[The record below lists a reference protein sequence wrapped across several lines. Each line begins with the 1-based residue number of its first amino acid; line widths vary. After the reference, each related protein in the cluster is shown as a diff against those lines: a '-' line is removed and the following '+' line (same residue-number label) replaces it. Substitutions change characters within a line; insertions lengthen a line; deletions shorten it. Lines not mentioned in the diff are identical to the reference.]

1 MPELADPLITRFYPV
16 SQLRHDLA
24 DTVSFDLDLPEPVP
38 FLPGQFNMLYVF
50 GQGEVPISIS
60 GPPQRP
66 ATLTHTV
73 RAVGRVTE
81 AIARLKAGDLLGVRG
96 PFGSAWPLERARD
109 RDLVI
114 VAGGIGLA
122 PLRPVIYSL
131 LADPGCCRK
140 AILLYGARSPAEVLF
155 AEQLREWG
163 LGSIEVHVSVDRA
176 RTRTSWNLGTVTS
189 LFPRISFEP
198 EKTVGLLCGPEI
210 MMRFAVEGFLKRGVP
225 HESLY
230 LSMERNM
237 QCAVGFCG
245 HCQFGP
251 HFVCKDGPVFRYDT
265 IARLLGLREV

>member
-16 SQLRHDLA
+16 SQLRHDLP
-24 DTVSFDLDLPEPVP
+24 DTVSFDLDLPEPIP
-38 FLPGQFNMLYVF
+38 FLPGQFNMLYAF

-66 ATLTHTV
+66 GTLTHTV

-81 AIARLKAGDLLGVRG
+81 AIAAMSPGDLLGVRG
-96 PFGSAWPLERARD
+96 PFGSAWPLEQARG

-131 LADPGCCRK
+131 LADPGCCRR
-140 AILLYGARSPAEVLF
+140 AILLYGARSPADVLY
-155 AEQLREWG
+155 AEQLRQWD
-163 LGSIEVHVSVDRA
+163 LGPIEVHVSVDRA
-176 RTRTSWNLGTVTS
+176 RTRTSWNLGPVTS

-198 EKTVGLLCGPEI
+198 GNTLGLLCGPEI
-210 MMRFAVEGFLKRGVP
+210 MMRFAVEAFSTRGVA
-225 HESLY
+225 EDCLY

-251 HFVCKDGPVFRYDT
+251 HFVCKDGPVFRLDT
-265 IARLLGLREV
+265 IARLLRVREV